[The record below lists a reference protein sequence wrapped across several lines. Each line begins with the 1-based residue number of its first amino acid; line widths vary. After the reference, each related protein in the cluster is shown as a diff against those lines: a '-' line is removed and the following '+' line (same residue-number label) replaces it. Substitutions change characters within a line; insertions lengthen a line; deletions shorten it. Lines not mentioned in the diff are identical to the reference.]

1 MKILMLDNYDS
12 FTYNL
17 VQLVRENSLFEIEV
31 LRNDE
36 ISLADVDNYD
46 KIILSPGAGVPRDA
60 GIMCEVIRKYQ
71 NTKAIFGVCLG
82 MQAIGEVFGANLVN
96 IDTPLHGVSTPIKHH
111 SNRLLHN
118 IPQEFNVG
126 RYHSWALESKTIP
139 SNLEITATDFEGV
152 VMAIEHKTLPI
163 FGVQFHPESI
173 LTDFGKEIMV
183 NFLNIPALNP

>member
-17 VQLVRENSLFEIEV
+17 VQLVRENSTFEIEI

-36 ISLADVDNYD
+36 ISLENVNNYD
-46 KIILSPGAGVPRDA
+46 KIILSPGAGVPRNA
-60 GIMCEVIRKYQ
+60 GIMCALIEKYQ

-96 IDTPLHGVSTPIKHH
+96 IETPLHGVSTPIKHY
-111 SNRLLHN
+111 SNKLLSN
-118 IPQEFNVG
+118 IPQEFSVG
-126 RYHSWALESKTIP
+126 RYHSWALEAATVP
-139 SNLEITATDFEGV
+139 NNLEITATDFEGV

-183 NFLNIPALNP
+183 NFLNL